1 MLKRLEISN
10 YALIENMNLS
20 LVQGFTSIT
29 GETGA
34 GKSILLK
41 ALNLLLGERADTSIL
56 KQSEKKCILEAE
68 FDISKLNLQDYFAL
82 NELDFDPICILRREF
97 NNAGKSRAFIND
109 TPVQLQQL
117 KELGDQLVSVH
128 TQHETLLILN
138 PEFQLDVVD
147 HFCGIHEEVK
157 TYQTYYKSYR
167 NKLNALVEL
176 QLKDK
181 ENRKEKDYL
190 SFLLNEL
197 EEANLAKLDIED
209 LKLKSAR
216 IENAEKIQLAL
227 RFAKSVFEN
236 DSFSPSIGI
245 RTLIETFDDL
255 KKFDPSYAE
264 IAARLWSLKIELD
277 DLESELDNKDNV
289 DLFSDEEAIKIKDK
303 LDLYNTLSFKHNV
316 QTVEELMALQSSLSD
331 QLEQISNVENELI
344 VLEKEIGELKKEVT
358 TRAAILRKKRL
369 SKTKDLEQEV
379 KKRLTNLAM
388 PSAELAIELKEKIK
402 PSLSGIDEIEFNF
415 KTNLG
420 GAFSPIK
427 KVASGGELSRLMLAI
442 LSILSEKKNLPTLIF
457 DEIDTGV
464 SGEVATKMA
473 QEFDSIGKKIQVIT
487 ITHLP
492 QVAAKAQTHLH
503 VKKFVED
510 NKTKTYIAVLKGD
523 ERINVLAGMMSG
535 EAITKAAKENAADL
549 LANN

>member
-1 MLKRLEISN
+1 L
-10 YALIENMNLS
+10 
-20 LVQGFTSIT
+20 
-29 GETGA
+29 
-34 GKSILLK
+34 
-41 ALNLLLGERADTSIL
+41 
-56 KQSEKKCILEAE
+56 
-68 FDISKLNLQDYFAL
+68 
-82 NELDFDPICILRREF
+82 
-97 NNAGKSRAFIND
+97 
-109 TPVQLQQL
+109 
-117 KELGDQLVSVH
+117 
-128 TQHETLLILN
+128 
-138 PEFQLDVVD
+138 
-147 HFCGIHEEVK
+147 
-157 TYQTYYKSYR
+157 
-167 NKLNALVEL
+167 
-176 QLKDK
+176 
-181 ENRKEKDYL
+181 
-190 SFLLNEL
+190 
-197 EEANLAKLDIED
+197 
-209 LKLKSAR
+209 
-216 IENAEKIQLAL
+216 
-227 RFAKSVFEN
+227 
-236 DSFSPSIGI
+236 
-245 RTLIETFDDL
+245 
-255 KKFDPSYAE
+255 
-264 IAARLWSLKIELD
+264 
-277 DLESELDNKDNV
+277 
-289 DLFSDEEAIKIKDK
+289 DLFSDEEATKIKDK

-316 QTVEELMALQSSLSD
+316 QTVEELMALQRSISD

-358 TRAAILRKKRL
+358 NRAAILRKKRL

-388 PSAELAIELKEKIK
+388 PSAELAIELKEKLK

-523 ERINVLAGMMSG
+523 ERIDVLAGMMSG